1 MNKNEKKEAG
11 QLDAAARFGNIG
23 YAARGFSA
31 LIRATKKTTTR
42 NELIVAASYVPAVM
56 KHADFVI

>member
-1 MNKNEKKEAG
+1 MNKSEKKEAG

-31 LIRATKKTTTR
+31 LIRAAKTIKSR
-42 NELIVAASYVPAVM
+42 NELIMAASYVPAVI